1 MANKNLVSKIVCPP
15 YDVLSSKEARIM
27 ADGNKYS
34 FLTVEKPEISLNE
47 DIDPYSDQV
56 Y

>member
-1 MANKNLVSKIVCPP
+1 MVSKIVCPP
-15 YDVLSSKEARIM
+15 YDVVSSKEARIM
-27 ADGNKYS
+27 AEGNKYS
-34 FLTVEKPEISLNE
+34 FLRVEKPEISLSD